1 MSIIVFDTGPVISLT
16 TNNLL
21 WMLRALNSRYDG
33 KFIVPL
39 KVKKELIDIPLM
51 TKRYKFE
58 ALQVMKEIR
67 EGTLHVYTDK
77 NVEKKTLELLNLA
90 NNCFKGRG
98 NWIKIVQYGEMEA
111 LAIALLLKADAL
123 VVDERN
129 TRKLVEDPLK
139 IVKLMRQKIGTK
151 ITIHKENLKKLKRAV
166 NGVKI
171 LRSVELVM
179 RAYELGMLDNYMPNK
194 TKVVKD
200 PKKTLLNSLL
210 WGLKIRGCAISHKEL
225 DRIVDLEL
233 DA

>member
-1 MSIIVFDTGPVISLT
+1 MGIIVFDTGPVISLT

-33 KFIVPL
+33 KFIIPM

-67 EGTLHVYTDK
+67 EGTLHVYNDK
-77 NVEKKTLELLNLA
+77 KIEKKTLELLNLA
-90 NNCFKGRG
+90 NSIFKGNG
-98 NWIKIVQYGEMEA
+98 NWLKIVQYGEMEA
-111 LAIALLLKADAL
+111 LAIALLQNADAL

-129 TRKLVEDPLK
+129 TRKLIENPLQ
-139 IVKLMRQKIGTK
+139 IVKLIKQKTGAKVTV
-151 ITIHKENLKKLKRAV
+151 HKDNLKRFKRQV
-166 NGVKI
+166 QNVKI
-171 LRSVELVM
+171 MRSVELVM
-179 RAYELGMLDNYMPNK
+179 RAYELGMLDNYMPNR
-194 TKVVKD
+194 TSVVKD

-225 DRIVDLEL
+225 DRIVNMELEE
-233 DA
+233 